1 MAGRILWVLAL
12 TSLHPGV
19 GRSEEAY
26 VDLPVQRD
34 EFGLPAIWASS
45 LKGAVRAKAE
55 GGLFNNSICVDVSR
69 AEDCAK
75 VKAAFGP
82 KPEDASEHSAAV
94 SFLDAKLF
102 AIPARSLKGVWL
114 YVTSPLLFGFAK
126 LYAEALG
133 EGLNLPQ
140 LPPVA
145 PGEVALSDKSY
156 AVGDYAVI
164 NEIRLRVSS
173 QQAPRLD
180 LDPFKKVSQI
190 LGAQPGFAV
199 VSDED
204 LPRIVRRSLMVQYR
218 VRLKQET
225 KTVEVGPWSEEYIP
239 PFTVFVAG
247 IHCNGRARTSVKVR
261 IPSKDPAKK
270 FEDVE
275 KSLQQ
280 FDTCSYVESKAKGP
294 LWIGGK
300 ETVGKGLVEIL

>member
-55 GGLFNNSICVDVSR
+55 GGLFNNSICVDASK

-102 AIPARSLKGVWL
+102 AIPARSLKGVWV

-133 EGLNLPQ
+133 VRLSLPQ

-218 VRLKQET
+218 VRLKKET

-239 PFTVFVAG
+239 PFTAFVTG
-247 IHCNGRARTSVKVR
+247 IYCNGRARTAVKVKVR
-261 IPSKDPAKK
+261 SNDPNK
-270 FEDVE
+270 FEEHTVQL
-275 KSLQQ
+275 KQ
-280 FDTCSYVESKAKGP
+280 FDPCEYVESKAKGP